1 MEEHTIAMVGVPVGC
16 AIARDGDRRRSSA
29 KRGGTPQ
36 GRKIATN
43 NFGSREMSAKLML
56 SLSFSSGRWCTHIL
70 SHLLG
75 LKVDHWLCY
84 NAFLQ
89 LTAPL
94 P

>member
-43 NFGSREMSAKLML
+43 NFGSREMSVKP
-56 SLSFSSGRWCTHIL
+56 
-70 SHLLG
+70 
-75 LKVDHWLCY
+75 LC
-84 NAFLQ
+84 LVS
-89 LTAPL
+89 
-94 P
+94 